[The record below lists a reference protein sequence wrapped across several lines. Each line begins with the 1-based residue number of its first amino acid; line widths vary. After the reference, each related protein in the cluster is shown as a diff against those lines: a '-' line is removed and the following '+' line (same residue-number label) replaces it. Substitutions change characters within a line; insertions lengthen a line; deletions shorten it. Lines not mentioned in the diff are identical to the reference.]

1 MQDLAQAL
9 RMLGAFASV
18 GAQHFDV
25 TFLDIDGVQR
35 GFRAHQSI
43 TQVLNSLPIL
53 LPGLTERQNS
63 LILRPRADGKVTL
76 VQLDDLDNAKLAL
89 VENIAF
95 LTLCTSPGNHQA
107 WVAVSGVADA
117 KDFARRLRKGIAADP
132 GASGA
137 SRCAGT
143 VNYKRLYEPDF
154 PNVKLLSAILG
165 HIVRPDHFE
174 HLRLLAPPD
183 PVRTTPPFRVPPSGR
198 RSWPDYQLC
207 LANAPLNHAKT
218 GPDISRAD
226 FFWCLLAAQ
235 RGWRTQEVA
244 ERLMELS
251 SKAAKNG
258 ESYAR
263 QTAEHAAEVHNRQ
276 GRGRG

>member
-9 RMLGAFASV
+9 RMLDVFASV
-18 GAQHFDV
+18 GARHFDV
-25 TFLDIDGVQR
+25 TFLNIDGEKR
-35 GFRAHQSI
+35 GFRAEQSLV
-43 TQVLNSLPIL
+43 QVRNSLPML

-63 LILRPRADGKVTL
+63 LVLRPRAGDATAL
-76 VQLDDLDNAKLAL
+76 VQLDDLDTAALAR
-89 VENIAF
+89 VETVAF

-107 WVAVSGVADA
+107 WVAVSGLADP
-117 KDFARRLRKGIAADP
+117 KDFARRLRKGTEADL

-143 VNYKRLYEPDF
+143 VNYKRIYEAAF
-154 PNVKLLSAILG
+154 PTVTLLSAFPGRVVTPERIEQLG
-165 HIVRPDHFE
+165 
-174 HLRLLAPPD
+174 LLAPPD
-183 PVRTTPPFRVPPSGR
+183 PVRTTPPLRVPPSGG

-207 LANAPLNHAKT
+207 LANAPLNHGKT

-235 RGWRTQEVA
+235 RGWGIEDVA
-244 ERLMELS
+244 ERLMQLS

-258 ESYAR
+258 ETYAR
-263 QTAEHAAEVHNRQ
+263 QTAEHAASAFNRHH
-276 GRGRG
+276 RGRG